1 MKQAKKRTT
10 YPNASM
16 SPETDA
22 IIDAEIEQQGYS
34 NNPQAMKEFGDYLTR
49 ALNFERKRRH
59 GK

>member
-49 ALNFERKRRH
+49 ALSFERKRRY

>member
-49 ALNFERKRRH
+49 ALNFERKRRY